1 MQRLVLIVG
10 WLLASLAFL
19 AARADAQVQVN
30 ARLSSGIVKLGS
42 PAALIL
48 EVEGASDVQL
58 GAPPAVDGLHFGKP
72 SGPSRQDY
80 VAFLNGRRTSST
92 TLTWSF
98 AISADR
104 KGEYK
109 IPAIEVTAD
118 GKSARS
124 NEVWLRI
131 VEDLQGEQLGRFEI
145 AAPSTV
151 VEGQPF
157 TVELRF
163 GWDTRLDR
171 EVNRANLSL
180 PWYGELGGVVELDPP
195 PAEPG
200 VKQITGVMINNS
212 GNYAADSLDE
222 QKTGDGTFRTMRM
235 RRRFLAARAGK
246 LEFSTSH
253 LEFGRVSQDFLLQR
267 ESKLYYKRFAAFTID
282 VVALPEKERPLD
294 FSGAVGVL
302 RASARADR
310 TDVDVGDSIKLSVEW
325 TGEGNLEFFNPPEL
339 DRLDA
344 FQGFRC
350 FGKASERKTADRRVL
365 TYDLAPTT
373 DKLTQIPPVPLSV
386 FDPKQNA
393 YVTITTQPVPIRVR
407 ALKNATGLSDEGP
420 AKGGD
425 YDIRDIQT
433 GALALVRGSAPGA
446 VSVWSSLALVACG
459 WIGTRTWVRR
469 QGDPSSP
476 LLRRRR
482 RARKELERQLSGA
495 SSAAQ
500 QARALQAF
508 LAARSGERA
517 EAWIGRD
524 VLAWRE
530 ARAEGTR
537 PGLDETRALS
547 ALLDEL
553 DGNCWGGRDVPI
565 ERGRIL
571 SVADALVKGG
581 L

>member
-1 MQRLVLIVG
+1 MQRLVTILVG
-10 WLLASLAFL
+10 LLASLGFL
-19 AARADAQVQVN
+19 APRAAAQVQVN

-58 GAPPAVDGLHFGKP
+58 GTPPVVDGLRFGRP

-98 AISADR
+98 PITAER

-109 IPAIEVTAD
+109 IPALELSAD
-118 GKSARS
+118 GKSAHS
-124 NEVWLRI
+124 NEVWLRV

-145 AAPSTV
+145 VAPSTV
-151 VEGQPF
+151 IEGQPF
-157 TVELRF
+157 SVELRF
-163 GWDTRLDR
+163 GWDARMDR

-180 PWYGELGGVVELDPP
+180 PWYGELGGVVELDA
-195 PAEPG
+195 PAPDPG
-200 VKQITGVMINNS
+200 AKQINGVMINNS
-212 GNYAADSLDE
+212 GNYAAESLAE
-222 QKTGDGTFRTMRM
+222 EKTEDGQFRMMRL
-235 RRRFLAARAGK
+235 RRRFLASRAGK
-246 LEFSTSH
+246 LEFPTSD

-267 ESKLYYKRFAAFTID
+267 ESRLYYKRFPSFTID
-282 VVALPEKERPLD
+282 VIALPEKDRPLD
-294 FSGAVGVL
+294 FSGAVGAL
-302 RASARADR
+302 RANARADR

-339 DRLDA
+339 ERLDA

-365 TYDLAPTT
+365 TYDLAPTS

-393 YVTITTQPVPIRVR
+393 YVTIATQPIPIRVR
-407 ALKNATGLSDEGP
+407 PLKNAKGLGEEGP
-420 AKGGD
+420 ARGGA

-433 GALALVRGSAPGA
+433 GALALAPGSGPGSL
-446 VSVWSSLALVACG
+446 SVWGTLALVACG

-469 QGDPSSP
+469 QGDPASP
-476 LLRRRR
+476 AARARR
-482 RARKELERQLSGA
+482 RARKELDRGL
-495 SSAAQ
+495 SAAGRASE
-500 QARALQAF
+500 QARALQVF
-508 LAARSGERA
+508 LSSRSGEKP
-517 EAWIGRD
+517 EAWVGRD
-524 VLAWRE
+524 VQAWAQARPADARPAAE
-530 ARAEGTR
+530 A
-537 PGLDETRALS
+537 LRALA
-547 ALLDEL
+547 ALESEL
-553 DGNCWGGRDVPI
+553 DREVWGGRDAPL
-565 ERGRIL
+565 ERARIVA
-571 SVADALVKGG
+571 VADALLKGG